1 MILYSDKPARRG
13 SNLLSILGTERLNPW
28 SLYHVL
34 IRMKATF
41 YGVGL
46 AVEDALEGD
55 ELDAGADGLYKGD
68 PVEIEDV

>member
-1 MILYSDKPARRG
+1 M
-13 SNLLSILGTERLNPW
+13 
-28 SLYHVL
+28 YHVL